1 MINRDVSRKKL
12 TARVFRH
19 RVHGDFVIAAELET
33 CEMAEADAPAVE
45 FYDIDLLKQ
54 STVSL
59 ANVDQIIMRER

>member
-1 MINRDVSRKKL
+1 
-12 TARVFRH
+12 
-19 RVHGDFVIAAELET
+19 
-33 CEMAEADAPAVE
+33 MAEADAPAVE